1 MVLFFCFVFCSNG
14 TQSAYL
20 RITTIGPAIGFGVTS
35 LALCDIVYSVPEAT
49 FGTPFMK
56 LGFCAEGCSSILF
69 PKIMGPSKANEM
81 LLMGRTFTA
90 AELEQC
96 GFISQIIPTEG
107 FNEKVLVMAEK
118 AAEFSSVAMGVTKKL
133 IRDNEREQLLLVN
146 AIEMKQ
152 LSLCMESKES
162 MDQILL
168 FVNKRKSR
176 L

>member
-1 MVLFFCFVFCSNG
+1 M
-14 TQSAYL
+14 
-20 RITTIGPAIGFGVTS
+20 
-35 LALCDIVYSVPEAT
+35 PEAT

-90 AELEQC
+90 QELEQC
-96 GFISQIIPTEG
+96 GFISQVIPSEG
-107 FNEKVLVMAEK
+107 FREKVLEIAEN
-118 AAEFSSVAMGVTKKL
+118 AADFSSVAMGITKKL
-133 IRDNEREQLLLVN
+133 IRDTDREELLLIN
-146 AIEMKQ
+146 DIEMKQ

-162 MDQILL
+162 INQILL